1 LYTDT
6 TTTTTTT
13 VLMNQAKI
21 DEAKKDLIL
30 YTEVLPV
37 YYY

>member
-1 LYTDT
+1 
-6 TTTTTTT
+6 
-13 VLMNQAKI
+13 MNHDKI
-21 DEAKKDLIL
+21 DEAKRDLIL